1 METVEKITERTMEM
15 IRKTLDFLK
24 KAKKRLRE
32 IRTIKTPVI
41 VMRYFVGRML
51 RRKTLIIRII
61 NDIAVMQARNLAI
74 RLSLFLVVFGC
85 LGIVLF
91 SSVVSLDLMRVGFFG
106 SFGTELSGSTS
117 VGVLAGSS
125 DSVEK
130 DLRDWVRIGSTVVD
144 SANFFSEAERL
155 VAVFFVIVERLVI
168 FFAEVDFLA
177 VFFAEVECLVVF
189 WFFFFTGSIVLLML
203 LL

>member
-1 METVEKITERTMEM
+1 
-15 IRKTLDFLK
+15 
-24 KAKKRLRE
+24 
-32 IRTIKTPVI
+32 
-41 VMRYFVGRML
+41 MRYFVGRML